1 MGFFFS
7 GHIFLYLEG
16 VISCSMSQITIHLPG
31 SLREFAGAKIAEP
44 LKVREAH
51 AQGVIW
57 RH

>member
-1 MGFFFS
+1 MG
-7 GHIFLYLEG
+7 IFLYLEG

-31 SLREFAGAKIAEP
+31 SLREFAEP

-57 RH
+57 MH